1 MSLQSAELPRE
12 GRWRAARDW
21 VGERRQV
28 QMLMIAVPAVG
39 WVAWWLAGPYLMLF
53 LQSFW
58 SVGLLNVVHDW
69 GLRNYRTIW
78 NEGFYLHTLL
88 KSIRIGLTVA
98 ALSTILAFPLAYL
111 IAFKVKRHKML
122 AYTLVVVPLWA
133 SYLVR
138 AYAWKIILG
147 TDGILN
153 TFLRDLGL
161 TSHPINA
168 LLYSQTAVI
177 ITLTHIFTPF
187 MVLTIFTTLER
198 IPPSLLEASKDLGV
212 GRVRTFF
219 RVVFPLALPGVIAGG
234 LFTVGLASGDFIA
247 PLLVG
252 GPNGIMIANLI
263 QSQFGATYNWPLGSA
278 IAFVM
283 LAFVGVLV
291 FLTTFVEKRE
301 EL

>member
-78 NEGFYLHTLL
+78 NEGFYLHTLF

-98 ALSTILAFPLAYL
+98 AL
-111 IAFKVKRHKML
+111 
-122 AYTLVVVPLWA
+122 YTLVVVPLWA

-198 IPPSLLEASKDLGV
+198 IPPNLLEASKDLGV